1 MKGKLIVFEGMDA
14 SGKKTQLDLLI
25 KKLKK
30 KKDDVEAVDF
40 PRYDSKEGKKIA
52 SYLKGE
58 IGTLNV
64 LNPYEIARL
73 YAEDRLACRDL
84 ILKWLDQGKIVIS
97 NRYIASNK
105 AYQGAKIR
113 DNKERDSFINFI
125 DELEYKKNNMP
136 REDIVLFLYVPLDLS
151 QKLLKKKGY
160 RDYMKNNEKDIHEE
174 NFDYLKEV
182 EKGYLEFSKNNKWHK
197 INCTK
202 DGEILSPEM
211 ISEKI
216 FSIIKKIL

>member
-30 KKDDVEAVDF
+30 KKDDVESVDF

-58 IGTLNV
+58 IGTLNE

-174 NFDYLKEV
+174 NLDYLKEV
-182 EKGYLEFSKNNKWHK
+182 EKRYLEFSKNNKWHK